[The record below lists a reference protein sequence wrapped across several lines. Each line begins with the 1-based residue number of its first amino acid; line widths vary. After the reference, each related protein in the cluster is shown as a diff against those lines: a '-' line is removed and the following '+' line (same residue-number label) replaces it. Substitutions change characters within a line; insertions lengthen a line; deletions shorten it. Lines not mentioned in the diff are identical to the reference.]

1 VHLIPQQRVLLDYL
15 IAYIGEHRYSPTY
28 QEIARHFGYRSL
40 STVYEHLQ
48 KLANKGLIRTEYMK
62 RRSIEL
68 VEMQEAER
76 AYQPVFPPRD
86 WLRERCDE
94 RRLCP
99 FPESVQVSLMGVRRY
114 REGWDLIKGVVQP
127 GDQLWTFCSPPE
139 SWKQGCG
146 RAGYA
151 IVRDNLLADGLL
163 VWDEM
168 TEPERITAGAGE
180 KIGSSSQAGRDEL
193 QRRRSG

>member
-1 VHLIPQQRVLLDYL
+1 MHLTPQQRVLMDYL

-48 KLANKGLIRTEYMK
+48 KLESKGIIRTEYMK

-68 VEMQEAER
+68 VEAQEADR
-76 AYQPVFPPRD
+76 AYQPVFPPEG
-86 WLRERCDE
+86 WLRERCKE
-94 RRLCP
+94 RRICP
-99 FPESVQVSLMGVRRY
+99 FPEAVQVPLMGVRRY
-114 REGWDLIKGVVQP
+114 REGWDLIKGAAQP

-139 SWKQGCG
+139 SWTQGCG

-151 IVRDNLLADGLL
+151 IVRNSVVADGLL
-163 VWDEM
+163 VWDQL
-168 TEPERITAGAGE
+168 TDPERAPAGGSEDGE
-180 KIGSSSQAGRDEL
+180 SSTGSRSDSTL
-193 QRRRSG
+193 RRRSG